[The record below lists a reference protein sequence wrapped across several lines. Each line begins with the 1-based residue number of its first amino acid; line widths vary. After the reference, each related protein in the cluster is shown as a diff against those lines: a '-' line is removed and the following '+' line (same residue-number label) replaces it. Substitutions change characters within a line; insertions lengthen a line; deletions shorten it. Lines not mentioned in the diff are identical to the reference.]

1 MGGHGG
7 ARGTRVSP
15 AQPCQ
20 RWAHTCA
27 SGAPT
32 PLPAAPYTRVCE
44 AHMWCPS
51 LPPPFPR
58 RGVGGGECDHGK
70 KLGWKRLSSMGA
82 LFCAAAAGPQHNP
95 PPPHPATPRGLGG
108 RTVAPGRGAQ
118 RRTEQ
123 RKAGRRRAKPRGCGT
138 PCDIP
143 ALRDVTRSCAVTQ
156 CHATTYEAPRCT
168 GTRRGRG
175 GARSIRALLC
185 VRVSPWHSA
194 PVLLFRVLP
203 FCPRVAPHIPRVRV
217 P

>member
-1 MGGHGG
+1 MQVEHQPRS
-7 ARGTRVSP
+7 AVHTRVRGSHVVPIPAPPPLPQAGSWGGGMRSWKKIGVETPELNGGFVLRCSSGAP
-15 AQPCQ
+15 AQP
-20 RWAHTCA
+20 
-27 SGAPT
+27 
-32 PLPAAPYTRVCE
+32 
-44 AHMWCPS
+44 
-51 LPPPFPR
+51 
-58 RGVGGGECDHGK
+58 
-70 KLGWKRLSSMGA
+70 
-82 LFCAAAAGPQHNP
+82 P

-123 RKAGRRRAKPRGCGT
+123 RKAGRRRAEPRGCGT

-175 GARSIRALLC
+175 GARNIRALLC